1 MRLRGAK
8 VITGEYANNTEKK
21 QLLKLS
27 LKWRSVSDANNAKR
41 ILQSAEK
48 YNKTQNE
55 LTL

>member
-27 LKWRSVSDANNAKR
+27 LKWRSISDANNAKR